1 MINNLLTI
9 KKKDGNVV
17 IFNGQFLFES
27 SQGYVTLFV
36 DGNEWSF
43 MLDDVE
49 TLCIGDYV
57 VIENGKEHYL

>member
-9 KKKDGNVV
+9 KKKNGDVV

-43 MLDDVE
+43 MFDDIE
-49 TLCIGDYV
+49 ELCVGYYA
-57 VIENGKEHYL
+57 VIRDGERCY

>member
-9 KKKDGNVV
+9 KKKNGDVV

-36 DGNEWSF
+36 DGSEWSF
-43 MLDDVE
+43 MFDDIE
-49 TLCIGDYV
+49 ELCVGDYA
-57 VIENGKEHYL
+57 VIRDGERCY

>member
-1 MINNLLTI
+1 MITNLLTI
-9 KKKDGNVV
+9 KKKDGDVV

-43 MLDDVE
+43 MFDDIE
-49 TLCIGDYV
+49 ELCVGDYA
-57 VIENGKEHYL
+57 VIRDGERCY

>member
-27 SQGYVTLFV
+27 SAGYVTLFV
-36 DGNEWSF
+36 DGSEWSF
-43 MLDDVE
+43 MFDDIE
-49 TLCIGDYV
+49 ELCVGDYA
-57 VIENGKEHYL
+57 VIRDGERCY

>member
-9 KKKDGNVV
+9 KKKDGSVV
-17 IFNGQFLFES
+17 IFNGQFLFQS
-27 SQGYVTLFV
+27 YAGCVSLFV

-43 MLDDVE
+43 MLDDIE

>member
-36 DGNEWSF
+36 DGSEWSF
-43 MLDDVE
+43 MFDDIE
-49 TLCIGDYV
+49 ELCIGDYA
-57 VIENGKEHYL
+57 VIRDGERCY

>member
-36 DGNEWSF
+36 DGSEWSF
-43 MLDDVE
+43 MFDDIE
-49 TLCIGDYV
+49 ELCVGDYA
-57 VIENGKEHYL
+57 VIRDGERCY

>member
-9 KKKDGNVV
+9 KKKDGDVV

-36 DGNEWSF
+36 DGSEWSF
-43 MLDDVE
+43 MFDDIE
-49 TLCIGDYV
+49 ELCVGDYA
-57 VIENGKEHYL
+57 VIRDGERCY